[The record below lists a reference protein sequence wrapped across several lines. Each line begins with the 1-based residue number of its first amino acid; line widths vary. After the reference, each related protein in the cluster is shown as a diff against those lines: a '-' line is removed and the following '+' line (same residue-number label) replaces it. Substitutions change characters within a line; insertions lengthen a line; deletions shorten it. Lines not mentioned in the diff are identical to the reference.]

1 MKPTFHYIHL
11 FNTMKV
17 LSTLQ
22 SWLPELHKYTE
33 ENRGH
38 HIGFT
43 WHGKDGLRD
52 THDLELRYTYN
63 SERLALQGIPRPD
76 GSWAYTEPNGRVHI
90 ISAVRAKA
98 FMQNT
103 QESASL
109 MVEMLEKLRDAGVL
123 DEIIETDAQA
133 T

>member
-1 MKPTFHYIHL
+1 MAPAFNQIHL
-11 FNTMKV
+11 LTTMKL

-22 SWLPELHKYTE
+22 SWLPELHNFTDE
-33 ENRGH
+33 DLRH

-63 SERLALQGIPRPD
+63 SERLALQGIPCPD
-76 GSWAYTEPNGRVHI
+76 GSWSYTEPNGRVHTI
-90 ISAVRAKA
+90 TAERAKA
-98 FMQNT
+98 FMQAT

-109 MVEMLEKLRDAGVL
+109 MVDMLDKLREAGVL
-123 DEIIETDAQA
+123 DDIVETNAKA
-133 T
+133 A